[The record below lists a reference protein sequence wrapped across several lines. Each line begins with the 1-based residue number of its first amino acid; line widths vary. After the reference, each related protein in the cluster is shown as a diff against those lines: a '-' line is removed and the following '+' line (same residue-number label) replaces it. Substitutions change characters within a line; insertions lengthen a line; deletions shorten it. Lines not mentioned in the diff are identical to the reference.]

1 MSTPGWPSD
10 IQYLEAIQAPQVCFK
25 DPRLKAATIRQ
36 NATGIPEAAT
46 GRSAIVFRADVGTED
61 VALRCF
67 TREAAKQRERYRVLH
82 AHLAGSIPTYMVDFT
97 YRDREILV
105 AGERYPV
112 VQMGWAEG
120 RPLHL

>member
-1 MSTPGWPSD
+1 M
-10 IQYLEAIQAPQVCFK
+10 
-25 DPRLKAATIRQ
+25 
-36 NATGIPEAAT
+36 PEAAT

-82 AHLAGSIPTYMVDFT
+82 AHLAGSIPTYMFDFT

-105 AGERYPV
+105 A
-112 VQMGWAEG
+112 
-120 RPLHL
+120 